1 MCVFDYVKFA
11 GLLVICTII
20 SSVSA
25 NAQPPAPSTDLIDQ
39 QVISKINDIFN
50 KPVLRISVH
59 SQNKRH
65 KNIDQAEIDRLD
77 KQWRAERKLEDQPLI
92 ASTLTNPLSS
102 YLTQIQAASLG
113 LYTEIFVMDAKGLNV
128 GQSSISS
135 DYWQG
140 DEAKFQKT
148 FPNGAKAY
156 FVDEAEFDD
165 ERGIWKAQ
173 FNATV
178 ADASGSPI
186 GAITVEFN
194 LTELSRRA
202 GNS

>member
-1 MCVFDYVKFA
+1 MFVFDYVKSA
-11 GLLVICTII
+11 GLLVVCTII
-20 SSVSA
+20 SASTS
-25 NAQPPAPSTDLIDQ
+25 NAQPTALNTDLIDQ
-39 QVISKINDIFN
+39 KVISKINEIFN

-59 SQNKRH
+59 SQNNRH

-148 FPNGAKAY
+148 FPNGANAY

-178 ADASGSPI
+178 ADASGTPI